1 MEPWQN
7 DMSVVPIFRQ
17 LILLACLTIPRF
29 WDLAYNVIPS
39 TNVDGQLWF
48 ELLIWV
54 LYLMELGK
62 TVEPLFICHIDLEEI
77 SHWSFVWVTKEVS
90 PLNIGTM
97 PIQTSNK
104 FSGPSSWLVLR
115 ERGGQ
120 LEIGVE
126 TTKKTILWLPE
137 VRKFPFQHCWPLP
150 FLMQQIYYQ
159 RSKCSLAFFCY
170 FIFPQN
176 HEYLVSWKAAQ
187 TNCSSTDYPFQSS
200 GDMPHWVTAPVTCG
214 QMGLCHSAL
223 FYLAGKYLYVGSTR
237 SHFPWE

>member
-1 MEPWQN
+1 
-7 DMSVVPIFRQ
+7 
-17 LILLACLTIPRF
+17 
-29 WDLAYNVIPS
+29 
-39 TNVDGQLWF
+39 
-48 ELLIWV
+48 
-54 LYLMELGK
+54 
-62 TVEPLFICHIDLEEI
+62 
-77 SHWSFVWVTKEVS
+77 
-90 PLNIGTM
+90 M
-97 PIQTSNK
+97 PIQTSDK

-126 TTKKTILWLPE
+126 TMKKTILWLPE
-137 VRKFPFQHCWPLP
+137 VRKFPFQHHWPLS

-159 RSKCSLAFFCY
+159 RSKCSLAFFYY

-176 HEYLVSWKAAQ
+176 HECLISWKAAW

-200 GDMPHWVTAPVTCG
+200 GDMPHWVTPPVTCG

-237 SHFPWE
+237 SHLPWEWFCMHHLHTGGWSWITCLHGTSGHLAENQEVSLPLCDFTQLENKFANCRITCFWDVEGKYSEEALVKKLTELGMENFPPVLETKKLKYAL